1 MGEPP
6 LRGRYHVGKP
16 LTRRTS
22 KKNLIRTVAGQV
34 FPNEATAFHPSLP
47 QRSRLAS
54 RVSALGLGRTQ
65 AAERRS
71 TAHAD
76 RWCRMEF
83 VHALDIRTACRS
95 RLQPQGRWG
104 RSNANLSR
112 GQSCMSL
119 SSCSECDGPDRV
131 LPGLIQLPARD
142 GAYKSRCSVLDVMEA
157 STRLINAVPPDVVL
171 AACRALRMAAAAIT
185 YLLRSVDVGAQAPTP
200 VLGKM
205 ASWPSCAMRCAK
217 IQVESTG
224 PCSRCCCLVSQNN

>member
-1 MGEPP
+1 MLGQPF
-6 LRGRYHVGKP
+6 GK
-16 LTRRTS
+16 
-22 KKNLIRTVAGQV
+22 V

-76 RWCRMEF
+76 RWCRMEL

-104 RSNANLSR
+104 RSNAKLSG

-119 SSCSECDGPDRV
+119 SSYSECNGHDPVLPDQPRLPAADSAHKSRLCCAECDGPVHGSSRHHRWLLCWSPAMLCRC
-131 LPGLIQLPARD
+131 LPQLWPA
-142 GAYKSRCSVLDVMEA
+142 C
-157 STRLINAVPPDVVL
+157 
-171 AACRALRMAAAAIT
+171 
-185 YLLRSVDVGAQAPTP
+185 
-200 VLGKM
+200 
-205 ASWPSCAMRCAK
+205 
-217 IQVESTG
+217 
-224 PCSRCCCLVSQNN
+224 

>member
-1 MGEPP
+1 MLGQPF
-6 LRGRYHVGKP
+6 GK
-16 LTRRTS
+16 L
-22 KKNLIRTVAGQV
+22 

-76 RWCRMEF
+76 RWCRMEL

-104 RSNANLSR
+104 RSNAKLSR

-131 LPGLIQLPARD
+131 LPIVIQLPATD
-142 GAYKSRCSVLDVMEA
+142 SAYKSRCSVLDVMEA

-200 VLGKM
+200 ALGKM

-224 PCSRCCCLVSQNN
+224 PCSRCCCLVSQNH

>member
-1 MGEPP
+1 MERSFQTKQ
-6 LRGRYHVGKP
+6 L
-16 LTRRTS
+16 LFTRRF
-22 KKNLIRTVAGQV
+22 L
-34 FPNEATAFHPSLP
+34 

-76 RWCRMEF
+76 RWCRMEL

-200 VLGKM
+200 ALGKM

-224 PCSRCCCLVSQNN
+224 PCSRCCCLVSQNH

>member
-1 MGEPP
+1 MLGQPF
-6 LRGRYHVGKP
+6 GK
-16 LTRRTS
+16 
-22 KKNLIRTVAGQV
+22 V

-76 RWCRMEF
+76 RWCRMEL

-104 RSNANLSR
+104 RSNAKLSR

-157 STRLINAVPPDVVL
+157 STRLINTLPPDVVL
-171 AACRALRMAAAAIT
+171 VACHALQMPAAAVA
-185 YLLRSVDVGAQAPTP
+185 
-200 VLGKM
+200 
-205 ASWPSCAMRCAK
+205 
-217 IQVESTG
+217 
-224 PCSRCCCLVSQNN
+224 